1 MTRPNGPGSPV
12 LDIRTYKL
20 VPGGRDEF
28 ERIFY
33 QAALPMLRRY
43 GIEVVADGASIDD
56 DDHFCLIRAF
66 PSAARRRE
74 QLDAFYG
81 SEEWRENYSNVV
93 LALIDTYHVVA
104 LELTPATHEGF
115 RSVLS

>member
-1 MTRPNGPGSPV
+1 VTHSGGPGPSV

-20 VPGGRDEF
+20 VPGGRGEF
-28 ERIFY
+28 DRIFREG
-33 QAALPMLRRY
+33 ALPMLRRD
-43 GIEVVADGASIDD
+43 GIEVVAHGGSIDD

-66 PSAARRRE
+66 PSAARRDE

-81 SEEWRENYSNVV
+81 SEEWKKHYRDAV
-93 LALIDTYHVVA
+93 LELIETYHVVA
-104 LELTPATHEGF
+104 LELDEATREGF